1 MHLIYTSYIIR
12 ILRAAGVRNLG
23 IVKIADELHEEIRKA
38 SGAMSRS
45 INAQAEFWLKMGM
58 LAELHPTLNYQ
69 QLVVMLLQQADVKWA
84 GGLDERR
91 SA

>member
-1 MHLIYTSYIIR
+1 M
-12 ILRAAGVRNLG
+12 G

-58 LAELHPTLNYQ
+58 LAELYPTHNYQ
-69 QLVVMLLQQADVKWA
+69 QLLQMVMQQADVKAA
-84 GGLDERR
+84 GVKAAAVQELTGGADERR

>member
-12 ILRAAGVRNLG
+12 IFRALGVWNLG

>member
-1 MHLIYTSYIIR
+1 M
-12 ILRAAGVRNLG
+12 G

-58 LAELHPTLNYQ
+58 LAELNPTLNYQ
-69 QLVVMLLQQADVKWA
+69 QLTARLLRQADVTLA
-84 GGLDERR
+84 GEIGEPRR
-91 SA
+91 A

>member
-1 MHLIYTSYIIR
+1 MCFVYFRLPERSTT
-12 ILRAAGVRNLG
+12 LG

-58 LAELHPTLNYQ
+58 LAELHPTHNYQ
-69 QLVVMLLQQADVKWA
+69 QLLQMLMQQANVKA
-84 GGLDERR
+84 ALAQEQTGAADERR

>member
-1 MHLIYTSYIIR
+1 M
-12 ILRAAGVRNLG
+12 G

-38 SGAMSRS
+38 SGAMARS

-58 LAELHPTLNYQ
+58 LAELHPTQNYQ
-69 QLVVMLLQQADVKWA
+69 QLVQMLLQQADVKLA
-84 GGLDERR
+84 GGSDERR

>member
-1 MHLIYTSYIIR
+1 
-12 ILRAAGVRNLG
+12 LG

-38 SGAMSRS
+38 SGVMSRS

-58 LAELHPTLNYQ
+58 LSELYPTLNYQ
-69 QLVVMLLQQADVKWA
+69 QLVAMLLRQADVRLA
-84 GGLDERR
+84 GEMDERR

>member
-1 MHLIYTSYIIR
+1 M
-12 ILRAAGVRNLG
+12 G

-38 SGAMSRS
+38 SGTMSRS

>member
-1 MHLIYTSYIIR
+1 M
-12 ILRAAGVRNLG
+12 G

-69 QLVVMLLQQADVKWA
+69 QLIATLLRQADVRLA
-84 GGLDERR
+84 GEMDESR